1 MKTSTLLLLLLLLPA
16 AAYAQGRR
24 GPGGPG
30 GRQPDGL
37 TVTSSFSGRENF
49 DSRSAGLSGSF
60 GLGKAGAYSFSG
72 SAGLTHHR
80 TWTRG
85 PFPGELYDADLGL
98 KAAGPKWSF
107 GAGARSNSDRP
118 YASVHETDLHF
129 DASTTLRRSGPHTL
143 LFGVNYSSQR
153 SFLKGLPFPYLAYS
167 YVNERIQLF
176 LPFSLR
182 WKLSEKS
189 ELAAAYLPPKYFNL
203 SLTRKVSEAVS
214 LGLSGGVRL
223 TQYLLAGRPDEDQI
237 LFLER
242 PYAEFKVSVT
252 PRGWP
257 ELAVTA
263 GHGFEG
269 RYFSGRQYDE
279 HHGEV
284 DVKGGPAAGLSARL
298 PF

>member
-1 MKTSTLLLLLLLLPA
+1 MRITALLLLLSLLPA
-16 AAYAQGRR
+16 PASAQGRR
-24 GPGGPG
+24 GHG

-37 TVTSSFSGRENF
+37 AVTSSFSGRENF

-60 GLGKAGAYSFSG
+60 GLGKAGAYAFSG

-118 YASVHETDLHF
+118 YASAHETDIHF
-129 DASTTLRRSGPHTL
+129 DASTALKRRGPHTL
-143 LFGVNYSSQR
+143 LFGVNFSSQR
-153 SFLKGLPFPYLAYS
+153 SFLKGIPFPYLAYS
-167 YVNERIQLF
+167 YVTEAVQLF
-176 LPFSLR
+176 FPFSLKWR
-182 WKLSEKS
+182 LSEKS
-189 ELAAAYLPPKYFNL
+189 ELAAAYIPPKYFNL
-203 SLTRKVSEAVS
+203 GLTRKVSRTVS
-214 LGLSGGVRL
+214 LGLSGGLRL
-223 TQYLLAGRPDEDQI
+223 NQYLLAGRPDEDQI

-242 PYAEFKVSVT
+242 PYAELRVAVT

-257 ELAVTA
+257 ELALTA

-279 HHGEV
+279 HRGEV
-284 DVKGGPAAGLSARL
+284 DVRSGPMAGLAVRSQ
-298 PF
+298 F

>member
-1 MKTSTLLLLLLLLPA
+1 MRTAPLLLLLILLPA
-16 AAYAQGRR
+16 AAAAQGRR
-24 GPGGPG
+24 GPG

-37 TVTSSFSGRENF
+37 AVTSSFSGRENF

-60 GLGKAGAYSFSG
+60 SLGKAGAYAFSG

-118 YASVHETDLHF
+118 YASTQETDLSL
-129 DASTTLRRSGPHTL
+129 DASTTLSRRGHHTL

-153 SFLKGLPFPYLAYS
+153 SFLKGVPFPYLAYS
-167 YVNERIQLF
+167 YINETVQLF
-176 LPFSLR
+176 FPFSLK
-182 WKLSEKS
+182 WKLSKKS
-189 ELAAAYLPPKYFNL
+189 ELAAAYMPPKYFSL
-203 SLTRKVSEAVS
+203 GLTRKVSDVLS
-214 LGLSGGVRL
+214 LGLSGGLRL
-223 TQYLLAGRPDEDQI
+223 SQYLLAGRPDEDHI

-242 PYAEFKVSVT
+242 PYAEILVSVT

-257 ELAVTA
+257 ELALTA

-269 RYFSGRQYDE
+269 LYFNGRQYDE
-279 HHGEV
+279 HRGKVEV
-284 DVKGGPAAGLSARL
+284 RSGPAAGLTVKR